1 MQRAL
6 FLCLCGSGF
15 VALHACAA
23 GQRSPT
29 AAGGLFERS
38 DARLPSAAGGGGERQ
53 ALART
58 IRPLG
63 SKPAECSHVCTNCGP
78 PPAEAAAR
86 RRLRRRVCSE
96 IPRTPRLRPAA
107 LSARFMFRPQPSGR
121 ACDLQEQPS
130 ARGRL
135 RAAVLPHA
143 SSFGGAA
150 CEAHATSCTRA
161 AGLRGAKLRP
171 ADVCDVEPCDAVRPY
186 FGAKPAERSHVCTNC
201 GPPRAEASAR
211 RAFSAILHQ
220 IHKDG
225 KRRELLLTPLLLY
238 P

>member
-86 RRLRRRVCSE
+86 RSLRDRFDKVRR
-96 IPRTPRLRPAA
+96 A
-107 LSARFMFRPQPSGR
+107 
-121 ACDLQEQPS
+121 
-130 ARGRL
+130 GRL
-135 RAAVLPHA
+135 RAASA
-143 SSFGGAA
+143 KCKQA
-150 CEAHATSCTRA
+150 CIC
-161 AGLRGAKLRP
+161 
-171 ADVCDVEPCDAVRPY
+171 
-186 FGAKPAERSHVCTNC
+186 
-201 GPPRAEASAR
+201 PRL
-211 RAFSAILHQ
+211 FVFLIFPD
-220 IHKDG
+220 IFVW
-225 KRRELLLTPLLLY
+225 ELVI
-238 P
+238 

>member
-143 SSFGGAA
+143 SSFGAQLA
-150 CEAHATSCTRA
+150 KRTQRA
-161 AGLRGAKLRP
+161 ARELRAFAGAKLRP
-171 ADVCDVEPCDAVRPY
+171 AALRASHIGRRKPRRRPLPI
-186 FGAKPAERSHVCTNC
+186 K
-201 GPPRAEASAR
+201 
-211 RAFSAILHQ
+211 
-220 IHKDG
+220 
-225 KRRELLLTPLLLY
+225 KRHPTSSVG
-238 P
+238 